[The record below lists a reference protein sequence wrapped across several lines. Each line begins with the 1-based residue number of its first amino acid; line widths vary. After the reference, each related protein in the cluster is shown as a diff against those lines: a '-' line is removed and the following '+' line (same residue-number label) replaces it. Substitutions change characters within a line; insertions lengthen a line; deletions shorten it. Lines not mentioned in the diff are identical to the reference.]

1 LHQLAEKLR
10 GLEVVH
16 VNSTSE
22 GEGVAEI
29 LAWMTPLMCD
39 LGLDA
44 KWKVIRGTPGFFAMT
59 KSIHNGLQGKSVALT
74 KKDWDTYF
82 DVKAENLA
90 ELRGPLENADIV
102 VIHDPQP
109 APLLQLCPA
118 RKAKWIWRAH
128 IDVSRPDRHVWKSL
142 RSYVDK

>member
-1 LHQLAEKLR
+1 
-10 GLEVVH
+10 
-16 VNSTSE
+16 
-22 GEGVAEI
+22 VAEI

-102 VIHDPQP
+102 VIHDQP